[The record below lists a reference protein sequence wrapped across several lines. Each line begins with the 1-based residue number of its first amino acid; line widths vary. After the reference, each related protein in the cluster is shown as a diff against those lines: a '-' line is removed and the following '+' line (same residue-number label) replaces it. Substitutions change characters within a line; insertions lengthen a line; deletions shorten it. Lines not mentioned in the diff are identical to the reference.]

1 MESYC
6 PKNKYHSFES
16 ITHYLKGQKETC
28 IYCGKTTIWKMNDKG
43 QIDNKKYLRYHLR
56 DFCQPYGAT
65 KRDFIRI
72 YGEKKYQEILHRPPK
87 QDTKKAWDKIQD
99 EAEQELK
106 LLRKDRYANSS
117 PATYRRKAS

>member
-1 MESYC
+1 
-6 PKNKYHSFES
+6 
-16 ITHYLKGQKETC
+16 
-28 IYCGKTTIWKMNDKG
+28 MNDKG